1 MGYFPHVVQTTEE
14 HETPVQAAP
23 VYLHIVRWA
32 VTGHKPAAMDHL
44 REARLQPA
52 APAPELPAL
61 EVVCMLGEF
70 RSVMSSTPFGHV
82 DRMLNRVG
90 VGVLLHQRLDCS
102 RRSPS
107 PPV

>member
-1 MGYFPHVVQTTEE
+1 MKLQSRQHQCICTSSDGQSRGVSPQPRITYGK
-14 HETPVQAAP
+14 PVCSQ
-23 VYLHIVRWA
+23 
-32 VTGHKPAAMDHL
+32 L
-44 REARLQPA
+44 R
-52 APAPELPAL
+52 PAPELPAL

-90 VGVLLHQRLDCS
+90 VGVLLHQRLSCS
-102 RRSPS
+102 WRSPS